1 MNRELL
7 ALASQLEA
15 QRQPFLTAT
24 VVWARGP
31 SSGKTGSTAII
42 QPDGK
47 VTGWIGGAC
56 AEPVVL
62 RNAREA
68 LADGK
73 PRLLFLGTTDEVAAI
88 SRSEVIAVPI
98 SCTSEG
104 ALEVF
109 LEPMLPQPYLVVVGR
124 SPAARTLTQIAAA
137 LGWAVTVVDDGGSKS
152 DHPHANMVL
161 TRLVMPPDIDSSTP
175 VMVMTQG
182 HYDEAALEMALDT
195 AAEYIG
201 LVASAKRAA
210 TVLGY
215 LEDRGVTDSQ
225 LSRIHAPA
233 GLDLGP
239 LKHSEI
245 GIAIMAELLQRKA
258 AGEMAA
264 GVEMAPS
271 HTEIDPVCGMDVEV
285 ATAKWITEH
294 DGKTLYFCAPGC
306 KTAYESSP
314 ADFVNH

>member
-7 ALASQLEA
+7 ALANQLES

-31 SSGKTGSTAII
+31 SSGKTGSTAIVM
-42 QPDGK
+42 PDGK

-68 LADGK
+68 LVDGK

-88 SRSEVIAVPI
+88 SRPDVTAVPI

-124 SPAARTLTQIAAA
+124 SPATHALTAIAKA
-137 LGWAVTVVDDGGSKS
+137 LDWLVTVVDDGGSKT
-152 DHPHANMVL
+152 DHPAGDKVL

-175 VMVMTQG
+175 IVVMTQG
-182 HYDEAALEMALDT
+182 HYDETALETALAT
-195 AAEYIG
+195 NAEYIG

-210 TVLGY
+210 TVIGY
-215 LEDRGVTDSQ
+215 LKDRGMSDDD
-225 LSRIHAPA
+225 LLRIHAPA

-239 LKHSEI
+239 LKHHEI
-245 GIAIMAELLQRKA
+245 GIAIMADLLQRKA

-264 GVEMAPS
+264 GVEIAPA
-271 HTEIDPVCGMDVEV
+271 HTAIDPVCGMEVDV
-285 ATAKWITEH
+285 ASAKWISEH
-294 DGKTLYFCAPGC
+294 EGQTFYFCGPGC
-306 KTAYESSP
+306 KKAYETSP
-314 ADFVNH
+314 ASFANH